1 MALCYQDGQATAP
14 WGVAR
19 LVIPARS
26 VPPRDSGPE
35 VYVGVVFGWGVF
47 TRRIIAFRFLT
58 LDLDAVFCLS
68 DPRPSP
74 GS

>member
-1 MALCYQDGQATAP
+1 
-14 WGVAR
+14 
-19 LVIPARS
+19 
-26 VPPRDSGPE
+26 
-35 VYVGVVFGWGVF
+35 VGVVFGWGVF